1 MVNFTHFAVAV
12 EALNLCNTISV
23 IQTAHELFLSSC
35 FLFSSGLGFLFFMLA
50 DWLLYVVRSI
60 YNLVIESCLNAFHVD
75 LRIKNIEKFSILMK
89 KCFYTWKSAL
99 VTLLR

>member
-1 MVNFTHFAVAV
+1 VVNFIHFAVAV
-12 EALNLCNTISV
+12 EALSMCNTISV
-23 IQTAHELFLSSC
+23 IQTARQLFLSSF

-75 LRIKNIEKFSILMK
+75 LRIK
-89 KCFYTWKSAL
+89 Y
-99 VTLLR
+99 